1 MPDSIRIWLLSLQKF
16 TRKFLEQ
23 LNGLNKAKKCKR
35 KKPNRLISDLSWLGS
50 SFAAMEVPNQ
60 LKQVFKF
67 FDANGD
73 GKISPLELS
82 EVLLSLGHEKSM
94 ATKEAEGMVREM
106 DCDGDGFI
114 DLDEFMNVMETDN
127 KVLMDA
133 FCIFDTDNNGFISA
147 EELHRVLSSLGC
159 DNCSLSECRRMI
171 NGVDKNGDGFVD
183 FEEFKSMMASG
194 CVVAC

>member
-1 MPDSIRIWLLSLQKF
+1 MPDSWLLSLQKL
-16 TRKFLEQ
+16 TRKFFL
-23 LNGLNKAKKCKR
+23 AKKCKR
-35 KKPNRLISDLSWLGS
+35 KKPNRLISDLSWLAS
-50 SFAAMEVPNQ
+50 SFAAMEVSSQ

-94 ATKEAEGMVREM
+94 AGKEAQGMVREM
-106 DCDGDGFI
+106 DCDGDGFV
-114 DLDEFMNVMETDN
+114 DLDEFMNVMAETDHE
-127 KVLMDA
+127 VLMDA

-159 DNCSLSECRRMI
+159 DNCSLSECRRMVH
-171 NGVDKNGDGFVD
+171 GVDKNGDGFVD
-183 FEEFKSMMASG
+183 FEEFKLMMA
-194 CVVAC
+194 